1 MEQRKSRLKRLLI
14 LDLDGT
20 IVRLDIDY
28 DALRERLRGHF
39 LKFGLSP
46 ALKPLLE
53 GMSDA
58 LDHIHSSYPGEF
70 ETARKTVRDILEQ
83 EECRPAGSLI
93 LSSPTRRI
101 LEDFKK
107 RHIRLAIIT
116 LNGRKCVEAAL
127 QRFGLSD
134 LFDAVIAREDCAR
147 IKPSPEAVEMLLERF
162 GIVREKTL
170 LAGDG
175 WRDREMARNA
185 GVDFVLVRG
194 KSYDAGPEDVRFVND
209 LSELKNFVAG

>member
-1 MEQRKSRLKRLLI
+1 MEQRTSRLKKLLI
-14 LDLDGT
+14 LDFDGT

-28 DALRERLRGHF
+28 DGLRERLRGHF
-39 LKFGLSP
+39 LEFGLSP

-53 GMSDA
+53 GMSAA
-58 LDHIHSSYPGEF
+58 LDQIHSSYPGEF
-70 ETARKTVRDILEQ
+70 EATRKAVRDILEE
-83 EECRPAGSLI
+83 EECRPAGSLV
-93 LSSPTRRI
+93 LGSQTQNV
-101 LEDFKK
+101 LEDLK
-107 RHIRLAIIT
+107 RRHLRLAIIT

-134 LFDAVIAREDCAR
+134 LFDAVIAREDCAG

-162 GIVREKTL
+162 GIVREETL

-194 KSYDAGPEDVRFVND
+194 KSHDAGPEDVGSVND
-209 LSELKNFVAG
+209 LSELEYFVGG